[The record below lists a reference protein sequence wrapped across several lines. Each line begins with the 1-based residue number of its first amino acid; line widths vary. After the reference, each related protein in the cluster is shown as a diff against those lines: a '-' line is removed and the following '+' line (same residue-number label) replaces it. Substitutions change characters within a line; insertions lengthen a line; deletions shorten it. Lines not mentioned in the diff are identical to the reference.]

1 MGKIRFWT
9 NRGWRSSGSL
19 GGGPNTVTMGDLY
32 QGVIDCSSNPNYPA
46 ADKNMY
52 WNVGGPGK
60 VGGASGIDVEVGDVI
75 TCITANNGGTYADVG
90 TKFLI
95 TQFNIDPATVT
106 EIRTGT
112 SDAVY
117 VTPNV
122 LADQLNGGSAVFSAA
137 TLISLGGGTT
147 QQLLLTSTAAQKALA
162 IASTVQTVDS
172 VTATVTVNSAN
183 YDFMDVTITPS
194 TALSGGEMV
203 SGTNFAITSAA
214 ADANASYYIG
224 HNIALI
230 STALS
235 QTDMIGMRITHSGS
249 VTATGGTVDLVGV
262 RITPTATLNTG
273 GGVANFYG
281 IDIDMTGLTCTVS
294 NDVYGI
300 NILHNGSSDADASL
314 WASDGT
320 NVVTICNNSVGI
332 RVATGSAITTIGGL
346 VQLDISGPLVQHAI
360 YVHTTSIADGYR
372 AIKLGAWGTELEVKG
387 GEGLT
392 RSYTKTTTGTG
403 ATAIKFDWGYNTVAA
418 VGIIG
423 AQEQYESQVTAVG
436 SVSLMGRDVIVG
448 VAAGKFM
455 ATTGGDMTQGLIG
468 GRFKVY
474 SDASSTTNGSVACLW
489 LDSQMSSAVVESEY
503 SIRASTGGS
512 VPDAFIGFVTTSAGW
527 ANLLHFNTEM
537 APLDGTFTGNGGFV
551 SANKGTFT
559 LSGGIKILVGSTQCW
574 IPYGVLSN

>member
-46 ADKNMY
+46 VDKNMY

-147 QQLLLTSTAAQKALA
+147 QQLLLTS
-162 IASTVQTVDS
+162 
-172 VTATVTVNSAN
+172 
-183 YDFMDVTITPS
+183 
-194 TALSGGEMV
+194 
-203 SGTNFAITSAA
+203 TSAA

-320 NVVTICNNSVGI
+320 NVVTICNNSVCI

-403 ATAIKFDWGYNTVAA
+403 ATA
-418 VGIIG
+418 
-423 AQEQYESQVTAVG
+423 
-436 SVSLMGRDVIVG
+436 
-448 VAAGKFM
+448 
-455 ATTGGDMTQGLIG
+455 
-468 GRFKVY
+468 
-474 SDASSTTNGSVACLW
+474 
-489 LDSQMSSAVVESEY
+489 
-503 SIRASTGGS
+503 
-512 VPDAFIGFVTTSAGW
+512 
-527 ANLLHFNTEM
+527 
-537 APLDGTFTGNGGFV
+537 
-551 SANKGTFT
+551 
-559 LSGGIKILVGSTQCW
+559 
-574 IPYGVLSN
+574 